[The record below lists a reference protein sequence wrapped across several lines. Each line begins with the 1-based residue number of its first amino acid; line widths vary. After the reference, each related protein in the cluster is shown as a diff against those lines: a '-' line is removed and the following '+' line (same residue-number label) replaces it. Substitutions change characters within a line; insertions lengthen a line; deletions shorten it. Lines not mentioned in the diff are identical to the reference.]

1 MRKIFRAMQR
11 YGLIVAD
18 NGSDMYI
25 TGTFDTRWNNDI
37 VNPAFALLTAS
48 DFEVIHLGWQ
58 PGPSGPPALSSVS
71 ANPSTVTGGTSAT
84 GTVILTAPAPA
95 GGMSVALSSAPS
107 AISVPASVVVPATQS
122 SASFSISTTAVGTTT
137 VGSISASYDGVV
149 KSTAVTVTPPALAS
163 LRVSPSTVV
172 GGTTV
177 IGTVTLPAP
186 APAGG
191 ALVTLQSSKPATATP
206 PSSGTIPAGTTS
218 TTFSITTVKPGKNTT
233 VTLTASYAGI
243 SKTAFLTVK
252 RR

>member
-191 ALVTLQSSKPATATP
+191 ALVTLQSSKPAIATP
-206 PSSGTIPAGTTS
+206 PSSVTIPAGTTS

-243 SKTAFLTVK
+243 SKTAFLTVQ